1 MIANYHTHTP
11 RCNHAVGM
19 EEEYVRCAIEAGLQ
33 ILGFSDHT
41 PYPFTNG
48 YRSGI
53 RMGVEEFPE
62 YARLV
67 NRMKEKYA
75 GKIQIHLGVE
85 AEYYPKLFPRLL
97 DILREQDTE
106 YLLLGQHYLYNEEDD
121 RIYAGAATTDA
132 HILQQY
138 CDQAIDGLY
147 TGMFSYMAHPDLIHY
162 LGDADIYRRH
172 MRRLCC
178 AAKDCNVPLEVNLLG
193 LQENRHYPKDVFWEI
208 AAEEGCSVIFGMD
221 AHTPEALCD
230 KEVVQTAEEWI
241 ARYGLKKMETLV
253 FHSIK
258 K

>member
-11 RCNHAVGM
+11 RCNHAVGT

-48 YRSGI
+48 YRSRI

-62 YARLV
+62 YARQV

-85 AEYYPKLFPRLL
+85 AEYYPKLFPKLL

-106 YLLLGQHYLYNEEDD
+106 YLLLGQHYLYNEEDV
-121 RIYAGAATTDA
+121 RI
-132 HILQQY
+132 
-138 CDQAIDGLY
+138 
-147 TGMFSYMAHPDLIHY
+147 FSYMAHPDLIHY

-193 LQENRHYPKDVFWEI
+193 LQENRHYPNDVFWEI
-208 AAEEGCSVIFGMD
+208 AAEEECPVIFGMD

-241 ARYGLKKMETLV
+241 ARYGLKKMEMLALR
-253 FHSIK
+253 SIK
-258 K
+258 